1 MALSGNVYVESEA
14 SGSAMLGGAGDPG
27 LGSIVA
33 GALERSN
40 VDLPNEFTKML
51 VTQKAYNAS
60 ATAFRTTDEMTTVAR
75 DLKR

>member
-1 MALSGNVYVESEA
+1 
-14 SGSAMLGGAGDPG
+14 
-27 LGSIVA
+27 VA

-40 VDLPNEFTKML
+40 VDLPQEFTRML

-60 ATAFRTTDEMTTVAR
+60 ATAFRTTDEMTTIAR